1 MEDHFI
7 EITCSVPIMLFEHAL
22 LQVEEESE
30 DGLHSEDDDEDEEE
44 EEEEI
49 KDEPAG
55 FQALSGAGAQYL
67 SSLRYIQIIHGFMEI
82 KEGVH
87 KLKCSQLY
95 IFTTEWCKPL
105 IFKLRQLI

>member
-1 MEDHFI
+1 MRF
-7 EITCSVPIMLFEHAL
+7 
-22 LQVEEESE
+22 VE
-30 DGLHSEDDDEDEEE
+30 DEDEGGPGVNGTSTRNEDDEE

-82 KEGVH
+82 
-87 KLKCSQLY
+87 
-95 IFTTEWCKPL
+95 
-105 IFKLRQLI
+105 